1 MTTLVWLKR
10 DLRVTDHAPL
20 VAAAQGPC
28 ICLYIY
34 EPSLIHAP
42 DYDACHLAYVNG
54 SLEKL
59 AVALEA
65 LGGRLVT
72 RVGEAVDVLDRLHA
86 EHPFERIVSHQETGN
101 YRTFMRDREVR
112 RWARERAVSLDEFVQ
127 DGVVRGLKSRDGWAA
142 QWDAQMRSPINPT
155 PERLYS
161 VEGLGS
167 AGIVRAGAFGLMPHD
182 AGDFGFGHQAAVE
195 TLEAFLTHRGERYQ
209 AEMSSPVTAETACS
223 RMSPFIAYGIL
234 SRRTIFQRFELR
246 RAEVRADR
254 KAKTGISAD
263 WSRAMASF
271 NKRLHWNG
279 HFIQRLEL
287 QPELEFTNMS
297 RAMDGLREDDFNEE
311 YFSAWC
317 EGRTGYPMVDACMR
331 YLRTNRWINFRM
343 RAMLTSFASY
353 HLWLD
358 WRRTSVFLAGQFTD
372 YEPGIHYSQIQMQSG
387 TTGINSVRIYSPI
400 KQAHDHDP
408 EGVFIRRWV
417 PELASVPTEYIVEPH
432 KMTAAEQER
441 YGCSIGQD
449 YPAPVVD
456 HKAAVKEAK
465 SRVYALRGKAGARSE
480 AKQVYERHGSRKRPR
495 RRAKA

>member
-1 MTTLVWLKR
+1 MTTLVWFKR

-20 VAAAQGPC
+20 LSASDGPC

-34 EPSLIHAP
+34 EPSLIEAP
-42 DYDACHLAYVNG
+42 DHDPCHLAYVNG
-54 SLEKL
+54 CLAEL
-59 AVALEA
+59 AVELEA

-72 RVGEAVDVLDRLHA
+72 RVGEAVDVFERLHA
-86 EHPFERIVSHQETGN
+86 EHPFDRIVCHQETGN
-101 YRTFMRDREVR
+101 YLTYMRDRKVR
-112 RWARERAVSLDEFVQ
+112 RWSRQHGIALREWVQ

-142 QWDAQMRSPINPT
+142 QWDAQMRSAIHAT
-155 PERLYS
+155 PQRLHP

-167 AGIVRAGAFGLMPHD
+167 AGILKAGAFGRVPHD
-182 AGDFGFGHQAAVE
+182 TDGTGFGHQAAVD

-209 AEMSSPVTAETACS
+209 AEMSSPVTAESACS
-223 RMSPFIAYGIL
+223 RMSPFIAYGVL
-234 SRRTIFQRFELR
+234 SRRTIFQRFEER
-246 RAEVRADR
+246 RAEVRAGR

-297 RAMDGLREDDFNEE
+297 RTMDGLREDDFNED
-311 YFSAWC
+311 YFTAWC
-317 EGRTGYPMVDACMR
+317 EGQTGYPMVDACMR
-331 YLRTNRWINFRM
+331 YLRAHRWINFRM

-358 WRRTSVFLAGQFTD
+358 WRRTSVFLARQFTD

-400 KQAHDHDP
+400 KQALDHDP
-408 EGVFIRRWV
+408 EGIFIRRWV
-417 PELASVPTEYIVEPH
+417 PELASVPTEHVVEPH
-432 KMTAAEQER
+432 KMTAAEQDR
-441 YGCSIGQD
+441 YGCIIGTD
-449 YPAPVVD
+449 YPAPLVE
-456 HKAAVKEAK
+456 HKEAVKDAK
-465 SRVYALRGKAGARSE
+465 SRVYAFRRKDGARSE